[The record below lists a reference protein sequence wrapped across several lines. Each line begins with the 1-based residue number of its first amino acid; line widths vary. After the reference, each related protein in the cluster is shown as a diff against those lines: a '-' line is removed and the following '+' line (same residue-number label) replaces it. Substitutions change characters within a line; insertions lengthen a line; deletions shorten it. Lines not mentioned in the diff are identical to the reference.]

1 MNNVIGMSLAQFNK
15 TIEEMRS
22 IYPFRDDKTVL
33 GQLKDAYLDSQR
45 RVEIM
50 TKDEDTGVTIIM
62 SKGIDYNEIINN
74 NPLL

>member
-1 MNNVIGMSLAQFNK
+1 
-15 TIEEMRS
+15 
-22 IYPFRDDKTVL
+22 
-33 GQLKDAYLDSQR
+33 
-45 RVEIM
+45 M